1 MRNVLA
7 DLALES
13 EAAVAMTMR
22 IARAVDSGGRDAHEM
37 ALARIAT
44 GIGKYWICKRTP
56 AHVNEAQECLGGI
69 GYVEETIMPRL
80 YRQAPLNSIWEGSGN
95 VQCLDVL
102 RALNRE
108 PETRDALFAE
118 MHAAAGSN
126 PHFDAAL
133 TEVAALFDDAATLE
147 YRSRSVVER
156 LALTLQAS
164 ILLRAGDEA
173 IAAAFCSSRLG
184 GRHGLAFGTLD
195 PDAPV
200 DHLIERATVAP

>member
-1 MRNVLA
+1 
-7 DLALES
+7 
-13 EAAVAMTMR
+13 
-22 IARAVDSGGRDAHEM
+22 
-37 ALARIAT
+37 
-44 GIGKYWICKRTP
+44 
-56 AHVNEAQECLGGI
+56 
-69 GYVEETIMPRL
+69 MPRL

-118 MHAAAGSN
+118 MHAAADLN

-133 TEVAALFDDAATLE
+133 TEVAALFDDATTLE
-147 YRSRSVVER
+147 YRSRRVVER

-164 ILLRAGDEA
+164 ILLRAGDKA

-200 DHLIERATVAP
+200 DHLIERATVAA